1 MRYAYSS
8 DDVYDHV
15 YLNDQLFTWFCVNGA
30 EAGLGDTDRCVHWK
44 LREETYLFSWLEKNL
59 GVEGMVL
66 VDLKALRTVGIQFG
80 LDQQSGD
87 LVNITMGAYAMPL
100 GHAPGVDSALPG
112 PGRQLTD
119 EGPAAVDLELSDR
132 VAVVTGGASGIGRAC
147 VERLAAEGAEV
158 VILDRSPAGRD
169 AAAALA
175 RHGHDV
181 TFVQC
186 DISTEPDDARRVRGR
201 HRQARRDRHAL
212 VLRREV
218 SGPVGATAPDINVE
232 DWDRVMAVNVRGSF
246 LAAKHA
252 LPALTRSPV
261 GAVMFVASDAAL
273 VAFEGMSPYCT
284 SKGAVVML
292 AKSLSVDFPT
302 VRFNC
307 LCPGIVDTPM
317 SRADLGFPDGFAETD
332 LPVISCR
339 PTRQTSRVPGVA
351 ERATRSTERPW
362 FSDFG
367 YVARSA
373 LPALQF
379 TE

>member
-1 MRYAYSS
+1 M
-8 DDVYDHV
+8 
-15 YLNDQLFTWFCVNGA
+15 
-30 EAGLGDTDRCVHWK
+30 
-44 LREETYLFSWLEKNL
+44 
-59 GVEGMVL
+59 
-66 VDLKALRTVGIQFG
+66 
-80 LDQQSGD
+80 
-87 LVNITMGAYAMPL
+87 
-100 GHAPGVDSALPG
+100 
-112 PGRQLTD
+112 
-119 EGPAAVDLELSDR
+119 
-132 VAVVTGGASGIGRAC
+132 VTGGASGIGRAC

-186 DISTEPDDARRVRGR
+186 DISTEPEMRAAFAGVI
-201 HRQARRDRHAL
+201 DRHGGIDMLLCCAGI
-212 VLRREV
+212 

-332 LPVISCR
+332 LPVIHADQLAKQAAFLVS
-339 PTRQTSRVPGVA
+339 PTSYPINGTTVV
-351 ERATRSTERPW
+351 
-362 FSDFG
+362 SDFG